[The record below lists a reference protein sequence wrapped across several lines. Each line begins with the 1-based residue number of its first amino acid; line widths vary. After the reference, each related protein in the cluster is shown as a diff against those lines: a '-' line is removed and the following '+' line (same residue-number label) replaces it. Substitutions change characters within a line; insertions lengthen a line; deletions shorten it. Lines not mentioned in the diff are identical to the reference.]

1 MTEGPLPVWLFWAL
15 LSASFAAA
23 TAILTKLG
31 VEGVHPDVATLIRT
45 VVVLLMLAI
54 LVSASGVGL
63 SLSNL
68 SGRTWLF
75 LTLSGLATGASWLCY
90 IRALQHGPAAQ
101 VAPVDKLSVVFVAL
115 FGVTLLGERLSAA
128 NWLGVGLIAAGAALV
143 ALK

>member
-1 MTEGPLPVWLFWAL
+1 MTEGPLPIWLVWAL

-45 VVVLLMLAI
+45 VVVLLMLVI
-54 LVSASGVGL
+54 LVGASGVGL
-63 SLSNL
+63 SLSSL

-75 LTLSGLATGASWLCY
+75 LTASGLATGASWLCY
-90 IRALQHGPAAQ
+90 IRALQHGSAAQ

-115 FGVTLLGERLSAA
+115 FGVALLGERLSAA

>member
-1 MTEGPLPVWLFWAL
+1 MTDGPSPVWLFWAL

-45 VVVLLMLAI
+45 VVVLLMLVI
-54 LVSASGVGL
+54 LVSVSGVGL
-63 SLSNL
+63 SLPSL

-90 IRALQHGPAAQ
+90 IRALQHGPASQ

-115 FGVTLLGERLSAA
+115 FGVALLGERLSVA
-128 NWLGVGLIAAGAALV
+128 NWLGIGLIAAGAALV

>member
-1 MTEGPLPVWLFWAL
+1 
-15 LSASFAAA
+15 
-23 TAILTKLG
+23 
-31 VEGVHPDVATLIRT
+31 
-45 VVVLLMLAI
+45 MLVI
-54 LVSASGVGL
+54 LVGASGVGL
-63 SLSNL
+63 SLSSL

-115 FGVTLLGERLSAA
+115 FDVALLGERLSAA